1 MSSLTALILVFFLQ
15 NYTNFLAKAHQT
27 NPRPP
32 YNQEP
37 LISTYFSPS
46 STGTT
51 SSSSANPSS
60 SPTTSAQKQ
69 SPLQL
74 PPQPSSTTA
83 HYLAYPNPTS
93 FYHQNVYLTSPQ
105 SSSGIS
111 GSPNQPVNGMSTS
124 YSYGFGAPGATNLYT
139 YGSAAAAAAGT
150 GGGNSPLMLA
160 SGSSTQ
166 SVMTTVP
173 MSGHQESK
181 MLAASDPMSMS
192 SGTPP
197 PNGDKNS
204 KSPLGI
210 VFGRPMS
217 SYDGNYYVPVF

>member
-1 MSSLTALILVFFLQ
+1 
-15 NYTNFLAKAHQT
+15 
-27 NPRPP
+27 
-32 YNQEP
+32 
-37 LISTYFSPS
+37 
-46 STGTT
+46 
-51 SSSSANPSS
+51 
-60 SPTTSAQKQ
+60 
-69 SPLQL
+69 
-74 PPQPSSTTA
+74 
-83 HYLAYPNPTS
+83 
-93 FYHQNVYLTSPQ
+93 
-105 SSSGIS
+105 
-111 GSPNQPVNGMSTS
+111 MSTS

-217 SYDGNYYVPVF
+217 SYDGNYYVPVFYPLAWLGLNSGTNSAATSADPMAAFSSTASTSSLPAPSYAPFHHHHHHLQPRPSCPFTLSPPPPSPPPSPPALPTLLLSITLTVPHFYRGDFNCFKAVIL